1 MSAATFSARQP
12 RILFPSAAT
21 CSARLTHHSLH
32 ESHDL
37 LCSAIASTA
46 NSTWPAHP
54 PRRELQHLLRS
65 ISYFTL
71 QALMRKDA
79 YDLLLNYGAI
89 AFESYINN
97 FIGSSVRSFTH
108 M

>member
-1 MSAATFSARQP
+1 
-12 RILFPSAAT
+12 
-21 CSARLTHHSLH
+21 
-32 ESHDL
+32 
-37 LCSAIASTA
+37 
-46 NSTWPAHP
+46 
-54 PRRELQHLLRS
+54 
-65 ISYFTL
+65 
-71 QALMRKDA
+71 MRKDA